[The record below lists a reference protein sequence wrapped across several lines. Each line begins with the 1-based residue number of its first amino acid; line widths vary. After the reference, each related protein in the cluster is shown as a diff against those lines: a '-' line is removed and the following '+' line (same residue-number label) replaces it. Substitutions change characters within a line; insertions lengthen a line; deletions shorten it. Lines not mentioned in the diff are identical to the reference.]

1 VHILLDPFRE
11 SAYTCKKKRRKDL
24 KFIFTQNDFFTCLHS
39 LPGLEMGW
47 AWQPH
52 LKANELLTHLIWVH
66 NDENISVLVK
76 TYVKPYF
83 RTEPHKLG
91 FLPQNEFFHLCH
103 HISKTHCLHLPR
115 KSCLTNKYMVFPG
128 AVYWTSEWLILDQWI
143 GLASVNPSRNLSVID
158 FVQESSDYT

>member
-1 VHILLDPFRE
+1 MQKE
-11 SAYTCKKKRRKDL
+11 KKKRPQIYLYTKWFL
-24 KFIFTQNDFFTCLHS
+24 YMFTFTSGVGNGVSLMASFKSQWTLNSFEFIMMKTSILH
-39 LPGLEMGW
+39 
-47 AWQPH
+47 
-52 LKANELLTHLIWVH
+52 
-66 NDENISVLVK
+66 VLVK